1 VALTD
6 SEYAGPASLAGLQQS
21 LAVPVDGIY
30 SSLADNQHGAWRCH
44 SAFECSAVC
53 PSHVEP
59 GYRIMDLR
67 KQLMRESFRR
77 WFGNKEKK

>member
-1 VALTD
+1 LTD

-21 LAVPVDGIY
+21 LAASVDGVD
-30 SSLADNQHGAWRCH
+30 SNLADNEDGAWRCH
-44 SAFECSAVC
+44 SAYECSAVC

-67 KQLMRESFRR
+67 KQLMRDSFHR